1 MSHLLFWSLTHQK
14 KEFKRLSYPETLV
27 KDNDTDILN
36 LVNIME
42 NTNLWKR
49 YVDSHPDCGRSSNFS
64 ISGYYFFNLKNLNHI
79 FFPPTLL
86 KEVKS
91 LEFSKN
97 RRFRFFQ

>member
-14 KEFKRLSYPETLV
+14 RECKRLSYPETLV

-49 YVDSHPDCGRSSNFS
+49 LVDSLPTVVAAAIFQSVDI
-64 ISGYYFFNLKNLNHI
+64 ISLI
-79 FFPPTLL
+79 
-86 KEVKS
+86 
-91 LEFSKN
+91 
-97 RRFRFFQ
+97 